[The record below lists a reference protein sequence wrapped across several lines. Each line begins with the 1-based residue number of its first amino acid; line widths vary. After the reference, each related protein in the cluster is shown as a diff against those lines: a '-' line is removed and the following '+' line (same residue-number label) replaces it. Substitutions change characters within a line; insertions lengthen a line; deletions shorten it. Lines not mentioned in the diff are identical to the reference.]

1 MAQLMRSQ
9 LETYPNQLWRLIAGA
24 VLAFGCYQGLL
35 LRRQCAVAC
44 WRLVTIQ
51 EYELI
56 PSVTSC
62 KRARAQLFLSAGKN
76 PVSAAHPQHP
86 IPPAFSCQASS
97 PQQPIIRPL
106 DANHPALSSPLSSR
120 SSGPHQPIIKPLSAD
135 QQTATSHQTAA
146 NHPDH

>member
-9 LETYPNQLWRLIAGA
+9 LETYPNQLRRLIAGA

-51 EYELI
+51 EYEPI

-62 KRARAQLFLSAGKN
+62 KRARAQLSLSAGKT
-76 PVSAAHPQHP
+76 PVSATHHP
-86 IPPAFSCQASS
+86 IHPAKQPSILLSAAHHLAFSSQASCS
-97 PQQPIIRPL
+97 QQPLIRPSSTNNQAFNSRP
-106 DANHPALSSPLSSR
+106 ANSDKSSNSDQSANSGQSS
-120 SSGPHQPIIKPLSAD
+120 
-135 QQTATSHQTAA
+135 
-146 NHPDH
+146 

>member
-9 LETYPNQLWRLIAGA
+9 LETYPNQLRRLIAGA

-51 EYELI
+51 EYEPV

-62 KRARAQLFLSAGKN
+62 KRARAQLSLSTGKN
-76 PVSAAHPQHP
+76 QVSATHTQHPIHPAKQPSILLSAAHHL
-86 IPPAFSCQASS
+86 AFSCQSS
-97 PQQPIIRPL
+97 SSQQPLIWPSSTNNQAFNSRP
-106 DANHPALSSPLSSR
+106 ANSDQSAN
-120 SSGPHQPIIKPLSAD
+120 SGQAS
-135 QQTATSHQTAA
+135 
-146 NHPDH
+146 